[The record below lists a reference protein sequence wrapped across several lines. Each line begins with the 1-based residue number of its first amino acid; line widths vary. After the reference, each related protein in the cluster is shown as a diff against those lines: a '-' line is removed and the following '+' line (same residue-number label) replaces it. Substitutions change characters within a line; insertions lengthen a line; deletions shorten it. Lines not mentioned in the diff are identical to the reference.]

1 MEVLKSEFHFGK
13 IIDSASAFLDTDK
26 AQLWVWHADKIPPHI
41 GFSINSHY
49 FSLKANGRDVNVPID
64 SIIAVIHKKKI
75 PTLAIQLDINIENS
89 SVEEEFF
96 RYSKTVPQQITC
108 LEPIKQI
115 LGSTESSQLTE
126 LLTVLKDRNQLQQV
140 TGFYLPEDFRQ
151 ISSYTLE
158 DIHRR
163 LSDLVNKT

>member
-64 SIIAVIHKKKI
+64 SIIAVIHKE
-75 PTLAIQLDINIENS
+75 DSNISNS
-89 SVEEEFF
+89 T
-96 RYSKTVPQQITC
+96 RY
-108 LEPIKQI
+108 
-115 LGSTESSQLTE
+115 
-126 LLTVLKDRNQLQQV
+126 
-140 TGFYLPEDFRQ
+140 
-151 ISSYTLE
+151 
-158 DIHRR
+158 
-163 LSDLVNKT
+163 